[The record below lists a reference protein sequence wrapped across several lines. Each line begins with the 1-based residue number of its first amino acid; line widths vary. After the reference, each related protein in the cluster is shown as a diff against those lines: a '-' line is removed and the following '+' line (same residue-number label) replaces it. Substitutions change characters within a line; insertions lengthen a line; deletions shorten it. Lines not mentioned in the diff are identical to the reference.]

1 MPATKSIPLAGGTL
15 VLTTAGV
22 NLFDASDAEAKLIT
36 DIKAAIKQYERN
48 AAQEGKAPMP
58 AVTEP

>member
-15 VLTTAGV
+15 VLTTNGINV
-22 NLFDASDAEAKLIT
+22 FDATDAEAKLVT

-48 AAQEGKAPMP
+48 AAQEKSPMP